1 MTLLMVSSYYSLT
14 GFNLFIESKEVTVDP
29 QQSKILDL
37 FLDPVIGT
45 VAIVSLIII
54 IAILVGLIFVV
65 ARRQLNNS
73 ANTK

>member
-14 GFNLFIESKEVTVDP
+14 GFYLFIESKEVTVDP

>member
-1 MTLLMVSSYYSLT
+1 MVSSYYSLT
-14 GFNLFIESKEVTVDP
+14 GFYLFIESKEVTVDP
-29 QQSKILDL
+29 QQSNILDL

>member
-1 MTLLMVSSYYSLT
+1 MILSD
-14 GFNLFIESKEVTVDP
+14 GKEVDIDP
-29 QQSKILDL
+29 EKATILDL

>member
-1 MTLLMVSSYYSLT
+1 MVSSYYGLT
-14 GFNLFIESKEVTVDP
+14 GFNFFIESKEVTVDP

>member
-1 MTLLMVSSYYSLT
+1 MILLMVSSYYGLT
-14 GFNLFIESKEVTVDP
+14 EFNFFIESKEVTVDP

>member
-1 MTLLMVSSYYSLT
+1 MVSSYYSLT
-14 GFNLFIESKEVTVDP
+14 GFYLFIESKEVTVDP

>member
-14 GFNLFIESKEVTVDP
+14 GFYRFIESKEVTVDP